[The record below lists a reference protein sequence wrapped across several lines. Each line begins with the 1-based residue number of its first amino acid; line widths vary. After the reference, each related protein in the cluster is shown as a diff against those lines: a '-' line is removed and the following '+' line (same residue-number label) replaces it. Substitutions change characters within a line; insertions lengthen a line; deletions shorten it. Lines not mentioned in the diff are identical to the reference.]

1 MSIKVDEDNWR
12 KAILGLVMAL
22 AEIIRDAI
30 QIQGMKRIEKGSLT
44 DEEIE
49 RFGTALME
57 LNDALEQIKKE
68 QDIVSVVKQVRAGLD
83 DVADDAVNKIAN
95 PERWANEL
103 TNEFEKQVEK
113 AGI

>member
-30 QIQGMKRIEKGSLT
+30 EIQGMKRMEKGSLT
-44 DEEIE
+44 DEEME
-49 RFGTALME
+49 RFGNALME
-57 LNDALEQIKKE
+57 LNDALEQIKEE
-68 QDIVSVVKQVRAGLD
+68 QDIVKVVKQVRDGLD
-83 DVADDAVNKIAN
+83 DVVDDAVNKIAN

>member
-57 LNDALEQIKKE
+57 LNDALDQIKKE
-68 QDIVSVVKQVRAGLD
+68 QDIVNVVKQVIGSLD
-83 DVADDAVNKIAN
+83 DVVDAAVNKIVN
-95 PERWANEL
+95 PERWAK
-103 TNEFEKQVEK
+103 EFEKQVEK

>member
-12 KAILGLVMAL
+12 KAILGLVLAL

-30 QIQGMKRIEKGSLT
+30 QIQGMKRMEKGGLT

-57 LNDALEQIKKE
+57 LNDALDQIKKE
-68 QDIVSVVKQVRAGLD
+68 QDIVNVVKQVIGSLD
-83 DVADDAVNKIAN
+83 DVVDDAVNKIVN
-95 PERWANEL
+95 PERWAE
-103 TNEFEKQVEK
+103 EFVKQVEK